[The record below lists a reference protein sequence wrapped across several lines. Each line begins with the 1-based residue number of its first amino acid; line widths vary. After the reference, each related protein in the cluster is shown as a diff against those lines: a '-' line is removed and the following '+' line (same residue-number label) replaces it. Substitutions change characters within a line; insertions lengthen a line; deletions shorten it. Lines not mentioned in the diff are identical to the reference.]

1 MKNIRNILFF
11 TLFLFFSNKS
21 FASSKL
27 LFDLG
32 RFSLPI
38 VFNNED
44 ISLCPT
50 IVIPELFV
58 INDKTGLYLNYSPF
72 EIKFKYSKNDYRYEE
87 YTQSWEV
94 ADVTFVNT
102 NFGWMKKMNKYFLFE
117 SYIRINTVSAMDITK
132 ICFSP
137 TLEISLLSSYLDV
150 MFNPEKEY
158 FISKALS
165 IQVGAT
171 FNNKKNFKPDFFV
184 STSIDFIL
192 FAGLLGIFFH
202 I

>member
-1 MKNIRNILFF
+1 MKKIKNISFFILFF
-11 TLFLFFSNKS
+11 FFRNKS
-21 FASSKL
+21 FTSSKL

-44 ISLCPT
+44 TSFCPT

-58 INDKTGLYLNYSPF
+58 INDKTGLYFNYSPF
-72 EIKFKYSKNDYRYEE
+72 EIRIKYSKNDYRYEE
-87 YTQSWEV
+87 YTQNWKV
-94 ADVTFVNT
+94 ADVSFVNT
-102 NFGWMKKMNKYFLFE
+102 NLGWMKKINKYFLFE
-117 SYIRINTVSAMDITK
+117 SYIRINTVSATDITR
-132 ICFSP
+132 ICFNP
-137 TLEISLLSSYLDV
+137 TLEISLISTYLDD

-171 FNNKKNFKPDFFV
+171 LNNKRSFKPDFFV